1 LDGQEKEPKLKGSI
15 QRNALASALRVK
27 RKVSRTIDST
37 INDIRKE
44 RGMKRVNWWNRWE
57 T

>member
-1 LDGQEKEPKLKGSI
+1 
-15 QRNALASALRVK
+15 LASALRVK